1 MPSRSQ
7 TYGSVMLEAMASG
20 TPVAAYPVD
29 GLTEVVGVSAQG
41 GALDADLI
49 AARYQALAV
58 PRHDARSRALQ
69 FSRAYASRLFLAH
82 LVSTQK
88 GSKLD
93 REASAPTSVTQ
104 LSSSA

>member
-1 MPSRSQ
+1 MPSRSE
-7 TYGSVMLEAMASG
+7 TYGLVMLEAMASG

-29 GLTEVVGVSAQG
+29 GPTEVVGVSAHG
-41 GALDADLI
+41 GARDADLI
-49 AARYQALAV
+49 AAYYQALAV
-58 PRHDARSRALQ
+58 SRHEARSRALQ
-69 FSRAYASRLFLAH
+69 FNWAYASRLFLGH

-93 REASAPTSVTQ
+93 RDASAPTTVTQ